1 MSVLPIGRRV
11 RRRGGGGG
19 RTVASGALLL
29 AVLASLVGQAVPARA
44 AAPAPTASPAAA
56 AASPQAGA
64 SADPGAGPDL
74 TSNPAPAPNPT
85 AGATAA
91 EPDRKADQDALAREL
106 RQADPSGPCPTAL
119 QPDTVAACT
128 LDQSATATFSIDLPQ
143 KKDLLLVQI
152 VAAQGSLIPTVVAP
166 DGTTVTCDDPVGPSW
181 GSSQA
186 LRCATSLAGTYTLKV
201 GTVTSSPTALA
212 LSYLPLQSTTA
223 CRRIDAADLTLGA
236 PTVFQ
241 GSLALGSAG
250 DCYQVNG
257 LVAGDMLRTGAT
269 LRGANTVV
277 YDATGTPVCN
287 KWSTPDCRLTGTA
300 PFRITAQRYNGTAL
314 TYDFFAARL
323 SRPEGCTPVEPQAF
337 GASPDMTSVTRCRTL
352 RVPEPARYDFGPV
365 VQNGGSVAGGLNTAD
380 GSPQGGLCPQ
390 GSCDL
395 TPGDYTWAVD
405 PYATSVGAF
414 GMAFH
419 SAKETRG
426 CVAADDTGLTTGPAT
441 GTFGGP
447 GQQLC
452 LTLPTASGKG
462 VYLLNRPPADGAAA
476 VGQVAD
482 ASGAKQCD
490 VGDATTVCR
499 LTGTAPFRVVLTGS
513 PSKAYGLV
521 VHRTEETAGCT
532 AWPQSGL
539 DGSWGIEVPMPQGS
553 YQAACLSLPADGHS
567 TSEVIDYTNLKNQ
580 LNAEMKIVDGAGGEA
595 CSFIV
600 YGNSAKSCTLTA
612 GVPYTALLIPI
623 RTWEADS
630 YKLARRDVS
639 PSAQC
644 LTPSSTTVGGPSLR
658 FDLSSALDARCVR
671 VDGAATD
678 RIWLGSRPGRNPYGP
693 GVLTAVLDAGGKNVC
708 TQWGTSCLV
717 TGSASYTMVLI
728 AAGYRDK
735 PIRTSVDTWKVGTA
749 DGWAPECTA
758 HPVSIDGFPQ
768 RSGVFTEDSTG
779 YCAVVDM
786 KPSQSFN
793 IVGNSSAPYSQQP
806 TISLLSGA
814 HWDRGYLGHQCTG
827 GSGFGARCQTTNSG
841 DAGQAV
847 LVVGPGTS
855 DLPVEYSMQGTCDSS
870 CPIPRPRTA
879 LTSVSPSAG
888 AAGTRVQAVIRG
900 TGLHLGSKA
909 KLVGGGVSGT
919 QFLETLS
926 VNADGTALDVL
937 LDTRSVAPGRYGIE
951 LDGVYGVSLPDAFTV
966 TAATTPPKSRF
977 VPIDAV
983 RFLDTRDGTG
993 TGTPAQRVGA
1003 GGVVN
1008 LQVAGVNGVPATGV
1022 TAVVMNVT
1030 AVNPTGSGH
1039 VTVYP
1044 DGQPLPYVSNLNYEA
1059 GKIVPN
1065 LVTVPVVNGK
1075 VDLRNSAGEV
1085 DLVADVA
1092 GYYTDAATGSAF
1104 SLITPARFLDTRDG
1118 TGTGTP
1124 AQRVGAGGVVNLQ
1137 VAGVNGVPA
1146 TGVTAVVMNV
1156 IAVSPTGSGH
1166 VTVYPD
1172 GRPLPFVSN
1181 LNYEA
1186 GQVVANLVTV
1196 PVVNGKVDLRN
1207 SAGEV
1212 DLVAD
1217 VTGYYGD
1224 SGSTYSPA
1232 TPVRLLDTRSGLGA
1246 RAGALS
1252 GHGGIVSLPVTGLEG
1267 VPATGVTAVVLNV
1280 AVTEPTAD
1288 SNLSVYAHGTA
1299 RPGVSNIN
1307 YTAGETRA
1315 NLVVVPVVDGRVTF
1329 SNNWG
1334 DVHVV
1339 ADLNGYFTA

>member
-1 MSVLPIGRRV
+1 M
-11 RRRGGGGG
+11 
-19 RTVASGALLL
+19 
-29 AVLASLVGQAVPARA
+29 ASLVVPTAPARA
-44 AAPAPTASPAAA
+44 AAPEPTAA

-64 SADPGAGPDL
+64 PAGPTSTPDPTPTPAPGA
-74 TSNPAPAPNPT
+74 T
-85 AGATAA
+85 AGATPAA
-91 EPDRKADQDALAREL
+91 PDRKADQEALARDL
-106 RQADPSGPCPTAL
+106 READPSGPCPASL
-119 QPDTVAACT
+119 QPGTVTDCAVDANT
-128 LDQSATATFSIDLPQ
+128 TTAFSLDLPQ
-143 KKDLLLVQI
+143 QKDLLLVQI
-152 VAAQGSLIPTVVAP
+152 VAAQGSVTPSVVAP
-166 DGTTVTCDDPVGPSW
+166 DGTAVACDDPVGPSW
-181 GSSQA
+181 SSNRT
-186 LRCATSLAGTYTLKV
+186 LRCATTRAGTYTLKV
-201 GTVTSSPTALA
+201 GTGGSATALA
-212 LSYLPLQSTTA
+212 LSYLPLLSTTA
-223 CRRIDAADLTLGA
+223 CRTVGGTDLALGA
-236 PTVFQ
+236 PTVFHA
-241 GSLALGSAG
+241 SLALGAAA
-250 DCYQVNG
+250 DCYQPSG
-257 LVAGDMLRTGAT
+257 LAAGDVLRTEAT
-269 LRGANTVV
+269 QPGVTIVV
-277 YDATGTPVCN
+277 YDATGAEVCG
-287 KWSTPDCRLTGTA
+287 KSVYPDCRLTGTA
-300 PFRITAQRYNGTAL
+300 PFRITAQRYNGAAQ
-314 TYDFFAARL
+314 TYDLSTARL
-323 SRPEGCTPVEPQAF
+323 SHPDGCALVEPQAF
-337 GASPDMTSVTRCRTL
+337 GVSPDLTSTARCRTL
-352 RVPEPARYDFGPV
+352 RVTEAARYLF
-365 VQNGGSVAGGLNTAD
+365 GSVKGD
-380 GSPQGGLCPQ
+380 GSGVAGRLFAVDGTAQNVLCLPP
-390 GSCDL
+390 SCDL
-395 TPGDYTWAVD
+395 TPGDYTWTVD
-405 PYATSVGAF
+405 AYTAPAGAF
-414 GMAFH
+414 GMALH
-419 SAKETRG
+419 SARETRG
-426 CVAADDTGLTTGPAT
+426 CVAAGDTGLTTGPAT
-441 GTFGGP
+441 GTFDGP
-447 GQQLC
+447 GQRLC

-462 VYLLNRPPADGAAA
+462 VYLLNRPPADGAAV
-476 VGQVAD
+476 VGEVTD

-490 VGDATTVCR
+490 FGNATTVCR

-532 AWPQSGL
+532 AWPRTGF
-539 DGSWGIEVPMPQGS
+539 DGSWGVEVPMPQGS
-553 YQAACLSLPADGHS
+553 TQAACLSLPADGHS
-567 TSEVIDYTNLKNQ
+567 TSEVIDYTNLKNA
-580 LNAEMKIVDGAGGEA
+580 LNAELKIVDSRGGEA
-595 CSFIV
+595 CSFISS
-600 YGNSAKSCTLTA
+600 GNSAKSCTLTA
-612 GVPYTALLIPI
+612 DVAYTALLIPI

-630 YKLARRDVS
+630 YKLTRRDIS
-639 PSAQC
+639 PQAQC
-644 LTPSSTTVGGPSLR
+644 LSPSSTAFGGPSLG
-658 FDLSSALDARCVR
+658 FDLTSTLDAQCVR
-671 VDGAATD
+671 VDAAATD
-678 RIWLGSRPGRNPYGP
+678 RFWIGSRPGSNRYGP
-693 GVLTAVLDAGGKNVC
+693 GILAAVFDTGGKNVC

-717 TGSASYTMVLI
+717 TGSTSYTMVLF

-749 DGWAPECTA
+749 DGWARECTA

-768 RSGVFTEDSTG
+768 HSGVFTEDSTG

-793 IVGNSSAPYSQQP
+793 IVGNSSAPSGQQP

-814 HWDRGYLGHQCTG
+814 HWDRGYLGHQCNA
-827 GSGFGARCQTTNSG
+827 GSGFGARCQTTSSA

-855 DLPVEYSMQGTCDSS
+855 GLPVEYSLQGTCDSS
-870 CPIPRPRTA
+870 CPLPRPRPV

-900 TGLHLGSKA
+900 TGLNLGSKA
-909 KLVGGGVSGT
+909 KLVGSGVSGT
-919 QFLETLS
+919 QYLETLS
-926 VNADGTALDVL
+926 VSADGTALDVL

-951 LDGVYGVSLPDAFTV
+951 IDGVYGVSLPDAFTV
-966 TAATTPPKSRF
+966 TPATAPAKSRF
-977 VPIDAV
+977 VPIDAA

-993 TGTPAQRVGA
+993 TGTPGRRVGA

-1059 GKIVPN
+1059 GKIIPN

-1075 VDLRNSAGEV
+1075 VNLRNSAGEV

-1092 GYYTDAATGSAF
+1092 GYYTDGATGSAF

-1124 AQRVGAGGVVNLQ
+1124 GRRVGAGGVVNLQ

-1156 IAVSPTGSGH
+1156 IAVNPTGSGH

-1172 GRPLPFVSN
+1172 GRPLPFASN

-1196 PVVNGKVDLRN
+1196 PVVNGKVNLRN

-1224 SGSTYSPA
+1224 SGATYSPA

-1252 GHGGIVSLPVTGLEG
+1252 GHDGMVSLQVAGVEG
-1267 VPATGVTAVVLNV
+1267 IPITGVTAVVLNV
-1280 AVTEPTAD
+1280 TVTEPTGD
-1288 SNLSVYAHGTA
+1288 SNLTVYPHGTA

-1307 YTAGETRA
+1307 FAAGQTRA